1 MGRDSGKLSVRI
13 AVHFIIMCLLMYIV
27 ATINPLV
34 PLTSAGM
41 HMLGIL
47 AGCIYGWMT
56 IGLVIPS
63 LLGIFLMS
71 FNELIGPGAAVAG
84 SFGNPT
90 VAMMLLLFC
99 LIQLVQDEKVP
110 DFIAT
115 WSLSRKF
122 IQGKPLL
129 YSWIILLVACILG
142 MVNVFL
148 SIFVL
153 WKILYGMFDKLGY
166 KKGDAY
172 TTIMLIGA
180 VMFSMMGLIMFPFV
194 DNGLIIMSAYAGIV
208 GEPIPYVGYVLV
220 VFPVTLVMAF
230 IWLLVG
236 KFIFRMDMSKL
247 KNVDAGMLDLSLLH
261 LSKRQKA
268 TLTMVLIF
276 VATILVQALVPPT
289 TPILGYL
296 SRANLYAVMVV
307 VIVIGALWHIDGE
320 PLMDFKKLMARGVVW
335 DTWLL
340 TAFVL
345 LLTAYLTNQGT
356 GLTAFCV
363 TKLQPMLS
371 GVSLYVMMVI
381 VMIFAFLVTNIA
393 NNIVVTLCLIPLMF
407 AFSQSM
413 GFAIEPVALV
423 IMMASHLALLTPA
436 ASGPAAVMFGNT
448 QWLGKKDIYKFVPIL
463 LVAMLLVDLTIGYA
477 WANIIF

>member
-1 MGRDSGKLSVRI
+1 MNAASNKAGVKVI
-13 AVHFIIMCLLMYIV
+13 IHFAIMCLLMYLIAVIPPV
-27 ATINPLV
+27 A
-34 PLTSAGM
+34 PLTPAGM

-56 IGLVIPS
+56 IGLILPALV
-63 LLGIFLMS
+63 GIFMMG

-84 SFGNPT
+84 SIGHPT

-99 LIQLVQDEKVP
+99 LIQFVQDEKIP

-166 KKGDAY
+166 KKGEAY
-172 TTIMLIGA
+172 TSVMLIGA

-208 GEPIPYVGYVLV
+208 GAPIPYIGYFLV
-220 VFPVTLVMAF
+220 VFPTTMVMALV
-230 IWLLVG
+230 WLLVG
-236 KFIFRMDMSKL
+236 RFFFRMDMRKL
-247 KNVDAGMLDLSLLH
+247 KNVDSSMLDLSLLH

-268 TLTMVLIF
+268 TIVMILLF

-289 TPILGYL
+289 TPLLGYL
-296 SRANLYAVMVV
+296 SRSNLYAVMVV
-307 VIVIGALWHIDGE
+307 IIAVGSLWHIDGE
-320 PLMDFKKLMARGVVW
+320 PLMDFRRLMSRGVAW

-345 LLTAYLTNQGT
+345 LLTTYLTNQGT

-363 TKLQPMLS
+363 MKLQPMLN
-371 GVSLYVMMVI
+371 GVSLYAMIAI
-381 VMIFAFLVTNIA
+381 VMVFAFLVTNVA
-393 NNIVVTLCLIPLMF
+393 NNIVVTLCVIPLVF

-448 QWLGKKDIYKFVPIL
+448 EWLKKGDIYKYVPL
-463 LVAMLLVDLTIGYA
+463 LLIAMLIVVLTLGYA
-477 WANIIF
+477 WANVIF

>member
-1 MGRDSGKLSVRI
+1 MSTISGKVGFKTML
-13 AVHFIIMCLLMYIV
+13 HFVIMCLIMYVI
-27 ATINPLV
+27 AIMNPIA

-41 HMLGIL
+41 HMLGVL

-56 IGLVIPS
+56 IGLIIPS
-63 LLGIFLMS
+63 LVGIFLMS
-71 FNELIGPGAAVAG
+71 FNELVGPGGAVAG

-129 YSWIILLVACILG
+129 YSWIILMVACVLG

-166 KKGDAY
+166 KKGEAY
-172 TTIMLIGA
+172 TSIMIIGA

-208 GEPIPYVGYVLV
+208 GAPIPYIGYFLV
-220 VFPVTLVMAF
+220 VFPTTMVMALV
-230 IWLLVG
+230 WLLVG
-236 KFIFRMDMSKL
+236 KFVFRMDMSKL
-247 KNVDAGMLDLSLLH
+247 KQVDSSMLDLSLLT
-261 LSKRQKA
+261 LTKRQKA
-268 TLTMVLIF
+268 TMCMLLIF
-276 VATILVQALVPPT
+276 VATILIQALVPPS

-296 SRANLYAVMVV
+296 SQANLYAVMVV
-307 VIVIGALWHIDGE
+307 IITIGSLWHIDGV
-320 PLMDFKKLMARGVVW
+320 PLMDFRKLMARGVIW

-345 LLTAYLTNQGT
+345 LLTTYLTNQGT

-363 TKLQPMLS
+363 LKLQPMLS
-371 GVSLYVMMVI
+371 GVSLYMMIVI
-381 VMIFAFLVTNIA
+381 VLIFAFLVTNIA
-393 NNIVVTLCLIPLMF
+393 NNIVVTLCVLPLVF

-448 QWLGKKDIYKFVPIL
+448 EWLKKNDIYKYVPIL
-463 LVAMLLVDLTIGYA
+463 LIAMLIVDLTVGYA